1 MQTAQRT
8 TTTGPDASLREVSLS
23 DKYTATSGRI
33 FISGIEA
40 LVRLT
45 LDQRR
50 LDRSRGLNTAAFVCG
65 YEGSPLGGLD
75 LELQRNASLLH
86 EASVVFR
93 PGVNEELAA
102 TAVAGSQL
110 LGQLPGRRHDGVAG
124 FWYGKNPG
132 LDRAADAIRHG
143 NLSGT
148 SPLGGAVAIVGDD
161 PTCKSS
167 TIPSSCEQMTRSLLV
182 PLLTPSSVAEVLT
195 FGLHAV
201 AISRY
206 AGTWVA
212 MKIVADIADGSATV
226 DLQDP
231 ASLIPAPDPGREI
244 HEPVLIGP
252 QSLDAERRLH
262 AFRLPRVGEYAHH
275 AGLNAIHFE
284 PRRPRFAIVAPGLPF
299 ATVLRALSDLG
310 LTEPDLDE
318 LGVRLV
324 RIGMAWPNEP
334 LPLRELVAGV
344 DEVLVVEDKVSF
356 VESQLKEALYRQ
368 PHQPVIVG
376 HTDEVGRPLM
386 PPSGAVTA
394 EMVAGVLAR
403 RIALPERSRHW
414 LQRMTVRERLT
425 LRVAT
430 EDEIEDPPDRAPFF
444 CSGCPHN
451 ISTRADD
458 DQLVGLGIGCHIM
471 VALHDDGRG
480 HQVGMTQM
488 GGEGAQ
494 WIGLAPFTDDEHY
507 FQNLGDGTFFHS
519 GSLALRAAVAAD
531 VNLTYKLLFN
541 HAVAMTGG
549 QDPTGSRSVESV
561 VDLLA
566 AEGVRKVVVT
576 TADPAAYHK
585 VRLNPIATVRHRD
598 DLADIQR
605 ELGASAGV
613 SVLLHDDWCAAEERR
628 LRRRGAL
635 PTPKRRIWIN
645 ERVCEGCGDCV
656 SKATCMSL
664 VPVATQY
671 GRKTAVDQQSCNLD
685 YSCVR
690 GDCPSFVEVLGT
702 PKPADVADPPFEP
715 GEPVTR
721 VPDTVL
727 VRMPGIGGTG
737 VVTVSRILQMAAHLA
752 GRFAAG
758 VEQTG
763 LAQKGGPVVSDV
775 RISSEPIGGAVRAS
789 ARSADLL
796 LGFDLFGAASASN
809 LSVCD
814 RDRTVPV
821 VNTAQIPTVPLAQD
835 PLSRFPRS
843 TSLVARIAGQC
854 RPDEGLFLDAEWIA
868 NRLHL
873 ASNMVLLGAAYQH
886 GCLPVPAEAIETAIV
901 LNGVA
906 PGDNVRAFRWGR
918 AAAADPDAVHRTL
931 APTAPMSAA
940 PDTFEELVEA
950 RTAELVT
957 YQNERY
963 AQEYR
968 SAVQA
973 VAEREHHLLGGVDD
987 GRVADAFAAG
997 LFKLMAYKD
1006 EYEVARLHLD
1016 ATEHDRLVDQFGDK
1030 ARVRVLL
1037 HPPVLRTLGLRRK
1050 IRLGR
1055 SARPAFRALV
1065 AMRRLRGS
1073 MFDPF
1078 GRTAIRRLERRLPG
1092 EYRAAVDAAMEHL
1105 DKDTV
1110 GLVVQIAELPDLIRG
1125 YESIKEDNVER
1136 FRARL
1141 DELTKDLASATIGR
1155 PIPQG

>member
-1 MQTAQRT
+1 MQSAQRST
-8 TTTGPDASLREVSLS
+8 TARHDVTLREVSLS
-23 DKYTATSGRI
+23 DKYTATSGRV

-75 LELQRNASLLH
+75 LELQRNSSLLS
-86 EASVVFR
+86 EANVVFR

-110 LGQLPGRRHDGVAG
+110 LAELPGRRHDGVAG

-143 NLSGT
+143 TLSGT
-148 SPLGGAVAIVGDD
+148 APLGGAVAIVGDD

-167 TIPSSCEQMTRSLLV
+167 TIPSSCEQTTRSLLV

-195 FGLHAV
+195 FGLHAI
-201 AISRY
+201 AMSRY
-206 AGTWVA
+206 AGIWVA
-212 MKIVADIADGSATV
+212 MKMVADIADSSATV
-226 DLQDP
+226 ELEDP
-231 ASLIPAPDPGREI
+231 ASFIPAPDPRREI
-244 HEPVLIGP
+244 HEPVLVGP
-252 QSLDAERRLH
+252 QSLDAEHRLH
-262 AFRLPRVGEYAHH
+262 TFRLPRVGEYAHH
-275 AGLNAIHFE
+275 TGLNAVHFE
-284 PRRPRFAIVAPGLPF
+284 PRRPRVAIVAPGLPF

-310 LTEPDLDE
+310 LSEPDLDE

-324 RIGMAWPNEP
+324 RIGMAWPNDS

-344 DEVLVVEDKVSF
+344 EEVLVIEDKVSF

-376 HTDEVGRPLM
+376 HNDEVGRPLT
-386 PPSGAVTA
+386 PASGAVTA
-394 EMVAGVLAR
+394 EMVAGVLGR
-403 RIALPERSRHW
+403 RLALPERSQHW
-414 LQRMTVRERLT
+414 LERIAARERLT
-425 LRVAT
+425 LHVAAD
-430 EDEIEDPPDRAPFF
+430 DESEDPPERAPFF

-471 VALHDDGRG
+471 VALHEKGRG

-519 GSLALRAAVAAD
+519 GSLAVRAAVAAD

-549 QDPTGSRSVESV
+549 QNPVGSMTVASV

-566 AEGVRKVVVT
+566 AEGVRRVVVT

-598 DLADIQR
+598 DLAEIQR
-605 ELGASAGV
+605 ELGSSAGV

-628 LRRRGAL
+628 LRRRGTL
-635 PTPKRRIWIN
+635 PTPVRRIWIN

-656 SKATCMSL
+656 SKATCVSL
-664 VPVATQY
+664 VPVATAY
-671 GRKTAVDQQSCNLD
+671 GRKTAVDQHTCNLD
-685 YSCVR
+685 YSCAR
-690 GDCPSFVEVLGT
+690 GDCPSFIEVLGA
-702 PKPADVADPPFEP
+702 PKSTEVADPPIEP
-715 GEPVTR
+715 REPVRR

-758 VEQTG
+758 VDQTG
-763 LAQKGGPVVSDV
+763 LAQKGGPVLSDV
-775 RISSEPIGGAVRAS
+775 RISAEPLDGAVRAS
-789 ARSADLL
+789 ACSADVL

-809 LSVCD
+809 LSICD
-814 RDRTVPV
+814 RTRTVPV
-821 VNTAQIPTVPLAQD
+821 VNTAQTSTVPLAQD
-835 PLSRFPRS
+835 PFSRFPRS
-843 TSLVARIAGQC
+843 TSLVARIARHG
-854 RPDEGLFLDAEWIA
+854 RPDEGLFLDTDWIA

-873 ASNMVLLGAAYQH
+873 ESNMVLLGAAYQH
-886 GCLPVPAEAIETAIV
+886 GCLPVPAEAIESAIT

-906 PGDNVRAFRWGR
+906 SDDNLRAFRWGR
-918 AAAADPDAVHRTL
+918 AAAADPDVVHRAL
-931 APTAPMSAA
+931 APAVPSAAA
-940 PDTFEELVEA
+940 PDTLQELLDARTTELVS
-950 RTAELVT
+950 
-957 YQNERY
+957 YQDERY
-963 AQEYR
+963 AREYR

-973 VAEREHHLLGGVDD
+973 VAQRERELLGSADE
-987 GRVADAFAAG
+987 GRVAYAFAAG

-1016 ATEHDRLVDQFGDK
+1016 ATERERLIDQFGNDTP
-1030 ARVRVLL
+1030 VRVML
-1037 HPPVLRTLGLRRK
+1037 HPPVLRALGLRRK
-1050 IRLGR
+1050 IALGR
-1055 SARPAFRALV
+1055 SAQSTFRALV
-1065 AMRRLRGS
+1065 AMRRLRGT
-1073 MFDPF
+1073 MLDPF
-1078 GRTAIRRLERRLPG
+1078 GHTAVRRLERRLPG
-1092 EYRAAVDAAMEHL
+1092 EYRGAVDAALEHL
-1105 DKDTV
+1105 DTGTV
-1110 GLVVQIAELPDLIRG
+1110 DLVVQIAELPDLIRG
-1125 YESIKEDNVER
+1125 YESIKEANVER
-1136 FRARL
+1136 FRTRL
-1141 DELTKDLASATIGR
+1141 DELTTELTRVNASPPVPR
-1155 PIPQG
+1155 V